1 MNRPIHAFRAADKNG
16 MGGQGNPR
24 GGVAGALGI
33 GAAVM
38 TCVVGT
44 GLLAVWKGPQ
54 LTRARDVQGV
64 VNHAVERGGY
74 AAEPHPAVT
83 LGTAEPTAP
92 VAEAP
97 VVLSPDKLFAR
108 TSPAVVRVNVHDPSL
123 KVVGHGSGFFVTP
136 DGLVVT
142 NFHVISRAGFVT
154 VETSDGVTLSV
165 EGVAAADERV
175 DIALLKVKASDPL
188 PVLPLGADDPPP
200 VGTKVYAIGHPR
212 GLRNV
217 LSEGLISAVGA
228 GDEYHLPPLQTTA
241 AISPGSSGGPLLTA
255 DGKVVGVT
263 TAQLRDG
270 QNLNFAVP
278 VVYVHRLL
286 EEQQPGLLRPL
297 ASAGVGTLDRDGTEA
312 MHRVWAAVERGDWQE
327 ATRLVTE
334 LRGRYGDSAVYWL
347 TCGHLHLQLKNYELA
362 EEAYRTAL
370 KLKPDSAHA
379 RLNLGAIYLE
389 QKKFDE
395 AIVECEEAAKLN
407 PKEPKAYANAGVA
420 HVNAGRPDKAVP
432 FFKWAIRLD
441 PKNALYR
448 RDLGHAYGAMKQ
460 HGDAMVEY
468 REGLKLEPHNAE
480 LHFKLAAAMYDL
492 GRKDEA
498 VESLN
503 QALRLRPD
511 AAPAYMLMGMIR
523 FERKDYAGAL
533 NAFQN
538 ASRFDPT
545 GRTGQLARKAIAE
558 MTPKAQVG
566 R

>member
-1 MNRPIHAFRAADKNG
+1 
-16 MGGQGNPR
+16 MGGQGKPR
-24 GGVAGALGI
+24 GGLAGALGI
-33 GAAVM
+33 GAAVA
-38 TCVVGT
+38 TCLIGT
-44 GLLAVWKGPQ
+44 AAVAVWKGPR
-54 LTRARDVQGV
+54 LTRAREVRGVLYDVG
-64 VNHAVERGGY
+64 ERGGY
-74 AAEPHPAVT
+74 VAEPSAPFSLAPT
-83 LGTAEPTAP
+83 EPPPPTP
-92 VAEAP
+92 DEAP
-97 VVLSPDKLFAR
+97 VFLSPDKLFAR
-108 TSPAVVRVNVHDPSL
+108 TTPAVVRVNVHDPSL
-123 KVVGHGSGFFVTP
+123 KVVGHGSGFFVTA

-142 NFHVISRAGFVT
+142 NFHVIQRAGFVT

-165 EGVAAADERV
+165 EGVAAADERA
-175 DIALLKVKASDPL
+175 DIALLKVKAGEPL

-217 LSEGLISAVGA
+217 LSEGLISAVGT

-241 AISPGSSGGPLLTA
+241 AISAGSSGGPLLTA

-286 EEQQPGLLRPL
+286 EEQGQQPGRLRPL

-312 MHRVWAAVERGDWQE
+312 MHRVWAAVERRDWQE

-334 LRGRYGDSAVYWL
+334 LRGRYGESAVYWL
-347 TCGHLHLQLKNYELA
+347 TCGHLHLQLKNYDLA

-389 QKKFDE
+389 QKKFEE
-395 AIVECEEAAKLN
+395 ALAECEAASKLD
-407 PKEPKAYANAGVA
+407 PKEPRAYANAGVA

-432 FFKWAIRLD
+432 FIKWAIKLD

-448 RDLGHAYGAMKQ
+448 RDLGHAYSAMKQ
-460 HGDAMVEY
+460 HGDAMMEY
-468 REGLKLEPHNAE
+468 REGLKLEPENAE
-480 LHFKLAAAMYDL
+480 LHFKLAAVLYDL

-498 VESLN
+498 VESLK
-503 QALRLRPD
+503 QALKLRPD
-511 AAPAYMLMGMIR
+511 AAPAYMLMGIIR

-538 ASRFDPT
+538 ASRFDPI
-545 GRTGQLARKAIAE
+545 GRTGQMARKAIAE
-558 MTPKAQVG
+558 MRIQSPALPLPQ
-566 R
+566 